1 MNQGMVNELIDS
13 FVHNMVNELQVN
25 SFARNV
31 VVFIF
36 LIFNLYALNLFWEAV
51 KRAKYQRKKR
61 DNM

>member
-1 MNQGMVNELIDS
+1 
-13 FVHNMVNELQVN
+13 MVNELQVN